1 MPNAQKLSLDRYHP
15 EVDATVAHLRGDAF
29 AEAFWAQDA
38 TLWPGGSPEEV
49 GSMLGW
55 IPIVS
60 VMRDRIA
67 EIESFAS
74 EVKSAGFTRV
84 VLCGMG
90 GSSLAPYVLSNLFP
104 GQPNGLP
111 LHVLD
116 STHPAW
122 VQEVENGGDLATSLF
137 IVASKSG
144 STAEPSAF
152 DAYFFDKVGRPEN
165 FVAITDPGS
174 PFQASAEAR
183 GFRKIFLNFPDIG
196 GRFSALSYFGL
207 VPAALLG
214 IDIAELLDR
223 ADAIVHGNRNFGPA
237 FELGAALGTL
247 SKDGLDKLTFLTTE
261 TLEPLGLWLE
271 QLVAESTGKHGTGVF
286 PIAGERPAVPSIYG
300 RDRFFAVLRIAGD
313 DLTDL
318 DIHAEALIEAG
329 HPTVVIDLEDAYDV
343 AAEFM
348 RWEIATATAG
358 AVLGINPFDQPNV
371 QESKDVTKKIL
382 KTVEEQGDLPVPKD
396 GVEQDGLT
404 IHGEAV
410 ADNVVEGL
418 AILFHDVT
426 PGSFVTIQAYLHETP
441 EIESALADLQALIR
455 DELGVATT
463 RGYGPR
469 FLHSTGQY
477 HKGGRNTGVFIQLTD
492 QPTVDAPIPN
502 QTASWRQFV
511 LAQAMGDMEALLAK
525 GRTIASVD
533 LGEDPAAKLPILI
546 EFVHQAIAR
555 REA

>member
-38 TLWPGGSPEEV
+38 ALWPGGSPEEV

-60 VMRDRIA
+60 VMRERIA
-67 EIESFAS
+67 EIESFAADVQDS
-74 EVKSAGFTRV
+74 GFTRV

-90 GSSLAPYVLSNLFP
+90 GSSLAPYVLSKLFP

-122 VQEVENGGDLATSLF
+122 VQEVENGGDLATTLF

-152 DAYFFDKVGRPEN
+152 DAYFFDKVGKPEN

-174 PFQASAEAR
+174 PFQASAETR

-207 VPAALLG
+207 VPAALLR

-247 SKDGLDKLTFLTTE
+247 AKDGLDKLTFLTTE

-271 QLVAESTGKHGTGVF
+271 QLVAESTGKHGTGVL
-286 PIAGERPAVPSIYG
+286 PIAGERAAAPSIYG

-329 HPTVVIDLEDAYDV
+329 HPTVVIELEDAYDV

-382 KTVEEQGDLPVPKD
+382 KSVEEQGDLPARRD

-404 IHGEAV
+404 IHGEAI

-418 AILFHDVT
+418 AILFHDVA

-441 EIESALADLQALIR
+441 AIEAALADLQALIR

-502 QTASWRQFV
+502 QTATWRQFV
-511 LAQAMGDMEALLAK
+511 LAQAMGDMEALLSK

-533 LGEDPAAKLPILI
+533 LGTDPAATLPVLI
-546 EFVHQAIAR
+546 EFVRQAIAR